1 MRAERTEQYLYSFES
16 DALPN
21 IGWQEMLDNRIVF
34 ASKNVITALSEAEQL
49 LITHPGPNLER
60 RKILAPEWF
69 GYWKKLLTAFPY
81 ESDTGLISSG
91 DKLVKFEDLSALLG
105 IKYRDENTGMVFVA
119 GAEGHKGHVHAA
131 KYMAKVV
138 PVTVWGFEQDEYM
151 QRKARKAPFLPLPLR
166 LSMWFYESALTHLTV
181 LPINLSGLPDND
193 HYNELFLRAGVKY
206 FFVHEKDPY
215 LEQKLE
221 RGNQDLDRTIR
232 HPFPELSTS
241 EAVEKLMP
249 EVSSE
254 ELNYYVVR
262 QNLRIIPDLP
272 VERTTARVKKL
283 LPDENDY
290 YYEEQDWRLKN
301 QSSNFVN
308 FDLAEIEKP
317 LDYIGYSDTIFIE

>member
-1 MRAERTEQYLYSFES
+1 MTAETDREFFKNFES
-16 DALPN
+16 DALPRVD
-21 IGWQEMLDNRIVF
+21 WQEMLDNRVVF
-34 ASKNVITALSEAEQL
+34 APQNILAALKEAEQL
-49 LITHPGPNLER
+49 LVSHPGPNLER
-60 RKILAPEWF
+60 RKVLAPEWF
-69 GYWKKLLTAFPY
+69 GYWKDLIIALPY
-81 ESDTGLISSG
+81 ESDAGLMSSG
-91 DKLVKFEDLSALLG
+91 DKLVKFEDLSSLLETRY
-105 IKYRDENTGMVFVA
+105 KDENTGMIFVA

-206 FFVHEKDPY
+206 FFVHEKDPN
-215 LEQKLE
+215 LDVKLA
-221 RGNQDLDRTIR
+221 RGGQDLDRTIQ
-232 HPFPELSTS
+232 HPFPFLDTT
-241 EAVEKLMP
+241 EAVQEII
-249 EVSSE
+249 SE
-254 ELNYYVVR
+254 ISLEEIYNLLVR

-272 VERTTARVKKL
+272 VESSSERVKKL

>member
-1 MRAERTEQYLYSFES
+1 MTAENKPRFFINFES
-16 DALPN
+16 EALPK
-21 IGWQEMLDNRIVF
+21 ITWQEMLDKKVVF
-34 ASKNVITALSEAEQL
+34 APQNVLAALKEAEQL
-49 LITHPGPNLER
+49 LVTHPGPNFAR
-60 RKILAPEWF
+60 RKVLAPEWF
-69 GYWKKLLTAFPY
+69 GYWKDLLKAPQL
-81 ESDTGLISSG
+81 ESGTGLVSSG
-91 DKLVKFEDLSALLG
+91 DKLVKFEDLSSLLET
-105 IKYRDENTGMVFVA
+105 KYRDENTGMLFVA

-131 KYMAKVV
+131 KYMARVV
-138 PVTVWGFEQDEYM
+138 PVTIWGFEQDEYM

-166 LSMWFYESALTHLTV
+166 LSMWFYESALTHLPV

-232 HPFPELSTS
+232 HPFPDLSTS

-301 QSSNFVN
+301 QSSKFVN
-308 FDLAEIEKP
+308 FN
-317 LDYIGYSDTIFIE
+317 